1 MKNVLKITNRAV
13 ILCVCAVLI
22 LASSCS
28 TWNRSNY
35 SKKKYTNFRTA
46 KSKNFKASSEENN
59 RADVKYANIENTQ
72 ESVIENSIEP
82 EVIVED
88 ELTSDF
94 DEEFV
99 EIKDQTIEENEVFEI
114 GSEEESRELPEG
126 KQKGGVGNR
135 NNFELL
141 SEKGKAQRM
150 IEFNA
155 LFNATAVLMTMA
167 AIFGL
172 MGIVFM
178 WFLWFGAVFIFSGWI
193 VSMVA
198 ATNVK
203 RANSLGKTKQF
214 TNKYN
219 WIKFATGIGIA
230 ACCVTVVLG
239 VILLIVWLSRGL

>member
-150 IEFNA
+150 IEF
-155 LFNATAVLMTMA
+155 
-167 AIFGL
+167 
-172 MGIVFM
+172 
-178 WFLWFGAVFIFSGWI
+178 
-193 VSMVA
+193 
-198 ATNVK
+198 
-203 RANSLGKTKQF
+203 SL
-214 TNKYN
+214 
-219 WIKFATGIGIA
+219 
-230 ACCVTVVLG
+230 V
-239 VILLIVWLSRGL
+239 

>member
-28 TWNRSNY
+28 TSNRSNF
-35 SKKKYTNFRTA
+35 SKRKHTNFRTA
-46 KSKNFKASSEENN
+46 KSNNFKASSEENN
-59 RADVKYANIENTQ
+59 RADVTYADIENTA

-94 DEEFV
+94 YEELV
-99 EIKDQTIEENEVFEI
+99 EIEDQTIEENEVSEKGF
-114 GSEEESRELPEG
+114 EEEPRELLEG
-126 KQKGGVGNR
+126 KQEDGVGNR

-141 SEKGKAQRM
+141 TEEGKAQRM

-155 LFNATAVLMTMA
+155 LFNATAVLMAMA

-172 MGIVFM
+172 MGIVFI
-178 WFLWFGAVFIFSGWI
+178 WLLWFGAIFLFSGWI
-193 VSMVA
+193 VSFVA
-198 ATNVK
+198 ATKVK
-203 RANSLGKTKQF
+203 RINAESQTKQF
-214 TNKYN
+214 RNKLKWIQFAN
-219 WIKFATGIGIA
+219 WVGIV
-230 ACCVTVVLG
+230 ACCVTIVLG
-239 VILLIVWLSRGL
+239 LLLLIVWLSRLL